1 MQNKNYSDNINL
13 AVYSM
18 GGPEKCFGRPEVV
31 PDPSTSWRSREENES
46 SCSYTTSGGSEDQM
60 SRRER
65 SKSLSQLDPDMATGE
80 VARIREKLLR
90 TNSRVEKSQLRNFSG
105 TQRLTLL
112 MLALVDFMGFCSMSI
127 MAPFFPKEAYQKGLN
142 ETVIGL
148 IFSFYALIMFLTS
161 PIFGKILPKVGT
173 KILFLG
179 GILVVAI
186 TNILFGFLVHV
197 EDFTLFT
204 SLCILIRGIEAL
216 GACAYSTASYV
227 YVVNSFPQSIGSV
240 LGILETFVGLGMST
254 GPAIGGF
261 LYSLG
266 GFTLPF
272 LVLGITMVITVPLNL
287 VFLPSVDECYVSS
300 KSTSFFKLIRIKE
313 VMVIGLVVVFAS
325 STWAFLDPTLEPH
338 LRQFNLSP
346 GKVGLIFLL
355 FSALYAISSP
365 IWGWCADKVDNH
377 WAMMVIGLFLSTV
390 GLLLLG
396 PCPYIPWLE
405 RSNSLWLIIVA
416 LCILGVSIALTLL
429 PTFRGILT
437 SATDAGH
444 KESLA
449 TYSVVAGVW
458 SCLYS
463 LGEVIGPFL
472 GGVLQQHYGFPLM
485 STVMAAITFS
495 IALVTL
501 LYYTTKRNINGEGNT
516 SCDSGINES
525 WKSSSSNSEGDCS
538 ETTSLL
544 YSRTDHRDY
553 KTYTEDKV
561 QNYGEKR
568 RIDQEAGDI
577 DFNQCTDIRGTISIT
592 ARGACEV

>member
-1 MQNKNYSDNINL
+1 M
-13 AVYSM
+13 
-18 GGPEKCFGRPEVV
+18 V

-261 LYSLG
+261 LYSVAGWLHTAIFSFG
-266 GFTLPF
+266 HHDGYYSSFK
-272 LVLGITMVITVPLNL
+272 LGIFT
-287 VFLPSVDECYVSS
+287 
-300 KSTSFFKLIRIKE
+300 
-313 VMVIGLVVVFAS
+313 
-325 STWAFLDPTLEPH
+325 
-338 LRQFNLSP
+338 
-346 GKVGLIFLL
+346 
-355 FSALYAISSP
+355 
-365 IWGWCADKVDNH
+365 
-377 WAMMVIGLFLSTV
+377 
-390 GLLLLG
+390 
-396 PCPYIPWLE
+396 
-405 RSNSLWLIIVA
+405 
-416 LCILGVSIALTLL
+416 
-429 PTFRGILT
+429 
-437 SATDAGH
+437 
-444 KESLA
+444 
-449 TYSVVAGVW
+449 
-458 SCLYS
+458 
-463 LGEVIGPFL
+463 
-472 GGVLQQHYGFPLM
+472 
-485 STVMAAITFS
+485 
-495 IALVTL
+495 
-501 LYYTTKRNINGEGNT
+501 
-516 SCDSGINES
+516 
-525 WKSSSSNSEGDCS
+525 
-538 ETTSLL
+538 
-544 YSRTDHRDY
+544 
-553 KTYTEDKV
+553 
-561 QNYGEKR
+561 
-568 RIDQEAGDI
+568 
-577 DFNQCTDIRGTISIT
+577 
-592 ARGACEV
+592 